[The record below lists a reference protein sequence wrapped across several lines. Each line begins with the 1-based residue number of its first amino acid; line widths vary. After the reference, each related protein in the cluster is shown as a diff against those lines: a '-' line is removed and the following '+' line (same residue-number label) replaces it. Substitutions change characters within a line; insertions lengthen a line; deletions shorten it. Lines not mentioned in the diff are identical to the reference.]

1 MGLAAMP
8 RDWPRHL
15 GFALLAL
22 VTPVMMGYVIY
33 FQLSTP
39 ALDCALDGHTGRV
52 LAVPEDS
59 FADWAGLQPGD
70 VVVSVDGV
78 PFAEWQHPAV
88 GNYPAEI
95 RRGDR
100 RLTLEL
106 PLVPLV
112 RLNLLSLVMGV
123 LVALI
128 FWGTGAML
136 LWRRFRQEDVRI
148 FFLLSQ
154 VFALAVLILL
164 AFPVGVRPASL
175 ALLSIACFHLSAPML
190 LHHILTFPVPLGTP
204 WQRRRVLVPVYA
216 LALVMVFGAFSWNS
230 LWMRLSV
237 LYTTLEIAAALGVL
251 TYTYVHR
258 ATADGR
264 RRLRLIV
271 SGNLLAGVPPLFFY
285 LVPSALGS
293 SYRMPGWLMG
303 PFLVVAPLSYLLAIA
318 RHNLFGIDRLLNRA
332 LVYALLSLGVLLLYL
347 GPFVA
352 IYRLLSGDPLLQ
364 TMIAVG
370 LTILVGLSFSW
381 MRSLVQRL
389 VDRVFYGGW
398 YDYPGVVETIS
409 GELVRTLERGQ
420 LADVLIRRVPELMQL
435 HASRLEILD
444 AADPTSL
451 PDHSSAGLRF
461 PLHFQGRIRGLWVVG
476 PRRDDDDFSAEDLR
490 ILKTLVRQAE
500 VALGNVLL
508 VERLRRQLDEIRAV
522 QQRLLRSREEERARL
537 ARDLHDGPV
546 QALVALNLQL
556 GLLRGTTEE
565 RSVTGEALRDMRSE
579 VRGLLTELRQTCAE
593 LRPPMLDALGLG
605 SALRALADEWFQQC
619 GVAVRFD
626 LSPDAALRSLPD
638 EVSVNLYR
646 VVQEALTNV
655 ARHAHARQVTL
666 RLHRQ
671 DEGLTLVIEDDGQGF
686 TVQTDPHELV
696 SQGHF
701 GLVGM
706 KERMALIGGRLRIES
721 EAGKGT
727 KVFAEWYPGT
737 GSGPQKS
744 TPPR

>member
-1 MGLAAMP
+1 M
-8 RDWPRHL
+8 RWRERL
-15 GFALLAL
+15 GRGALALLAL
-22 VTPVMMGYVIY
+22 VLPLMVGYVVH

-39 ALDCALDGHTGRV
+39 VLDCVLDGRTGRV
-52 LAVPEDS
+52 LDVPENS

-70 VVVSVDGV
+70 VILSVGGL
-78 PFAEWQHPAV
+78 PFAEWQHLAA

-95 RRGDR
+95 RRGGR
-100 RLTLEL
+100 HLTLEL

-112 RLNLLSLVMGV
+112 RVNLLSLLMGV
-123 LVALI
+123 LVALV
-128 FWGTGAML
+128 FWGTGTLL

-164 AFPVGVRPASL
+164 AFPRGVRPPDL
-175 ALLSIACFHLSAPML
+175 ALLSIACFHLAAPML
-190 LHHILTFPVPLGTP
+190 LHHTLTFPVPLGSSR
-204 WQRRRVLVPVYA
+204 QRRRVLVPVYA
-216 LALVMVFGAFSWNS
+216 LALVMVFGAFSWGS
-230 LWMRLSV
+230 PWIRLSV

-251 TYTYVHR
+251 IYSYARR

-285 LVPSALGS
+285 LLPSILGS

-303 PFLVVAPLSYLLAIA
+303 LFLVAAPLSYLLAIA

-332 LVYALLSLGVLLLYL
+332 LVYVLLSLGVLLLYL

-352 IYRLLSGDPLLQ
+352 VYRLLAGDPLLQ

-370 LTILVGLSFSW
+370 LTTLVGFSFSW
-381 MRSLVQRL
+381 VRSLVQRL
-389 VDRVFYGGW
+389 VDRLFYGGW
-398 YDYPGVVETIS
+398 YDYPGVVEAIS
-409 GELVRTLERGQ
+409 SELARTLERGQ
-420 LADVLIRRVPELMQL
+420 LVDVLTRQVPELMQL
-435 HASRLEILD
+435 QASKLEILD
-444 AADPTSL
+444 AADSTGLLAP
-451 PDHSSAGLRF
+451 PSAGLRF
-461 PLHFQGRIRGLWVVG
+461 PLHFQDRIRGLWIVG
-476 PRRDDDDFSAEDLR
+476 SRRDEDDFSAEDLR
-490 ILKTLVRQAE
+490 ILKTLIRQAE

-508 VERLRRQLDEIRAV
+508 VEKLRRQLDEIRAV

-556 GLLRGTTEE
+556 GLLQETTEN
-565 RSVTGEALRDMRSE
+565 RSATGEALRDMRGE
-579 VRGLLTELRQTCAE
+579 VRGLLAELRQTGAG
-593 LRPPMLDALGLG
+593 LRPPMLDVLGLG
-605 SALRALADEWFQQC
+605 SALRALAGEWSEQC

-626 LSPDAALRSLPD
+626 LSSDAALRSLPD
-638 EVSVNLYR
+638 EVSVNFYR

-671 DEGLTLVIEDDGQGF
+671 DDGLALVVEDDGHGF
-686 TVQTDPHELV
+686 AVHADRHELV

-701 GLVGM
+701 GLAGM

-737 GSGPQKS
+737 DPSLKNS
-744 TPPR
+744 TLPR